1 MLNYQ
6 RVSATKS
13 FWWISWDEVLRSM
26 ILQKIASVWA
36 SEVTSWEQLLR
47 HRTLVAVRLRH
58 PVVKLGQLAPGQADM
73 AVSSSVGSNIF
84 DILVTWRSLN
94 AGDMWWKFG
103 ARRKFM
109 GQFPPERPTYIFIYI
124 YIHTVYIHIY
134 IYIFDGQNSQ
144 NHGFRWRFLEN
155 QSIDQRKKEPRRGL
169 QNARWAYQ
177 FRGWSSMQS
186 SRVAMVGQGWRFGA
200 LATHRL
206 GLAFWKKIYGY
217 IRVKKVKSQST
228 WLYRKIGFLWK
239 YGHIVKSNLGVCNT
253 NPYLGGHFWVF
264 FSPFSNTP
272 ICINHFCYICVELLG

>member
-1 MLNYQ
+1 MNFVGRSFTKYD
-6 RVSATKS
+6 SAKNSISLSIRSNILGTAFKIFKAS
-13 FWWISWDEVLRSM
+13 NTCCRPAPSHPLWSWGSWRQVKLIWPWAPRWAPTFSTSWSLGDRWTLVTCGENLGLLENSWDNFNR
-26 ILQKIASVWA
+26 
-36 SEVTSWEQLLR
+36 
-47 HRTLVAVRLRH
+47 
-58 PVVKLGQLAPGQADM
+58 
-73 AVSSSVGSNIF
+73 
-84 DILVTWRSLN
+84 N
-94 AGDMWWKFG
+94 AL
-103 ARRKFM
+103 
-109 GQFPPERPTYIFIYI
+109 PIYI
-124 YIHTVYIHIY
+124 IIYTYTYLYIY

>member
-6 RVSATKS
+6 RVNATKS

-134 IYIFDGQNSQ
+134 IYIY
-144 NHGFRWRFLEN
+144 L
-155 QSIDQRKKEPRRGL
+155 
-169 QNARWAYQ
+169 
-177 FRGWSSMQS
+177 
-186 SRVAMVGQGWRFGA
+186 MVKTVKTMVSGED
-200 LATHRL
+200 
-206 GLAFWKKIYGY
+206 FWK
-217 IRVKKVKSQST
+217 
-228 WLYRKIGFLWK
+228 
-239 YGHIVKSNLGVCNT
+239 T
-253 NPYLGGHFWVF
+253 NPLINAKKNRDVVFRTRGGPTSSVVDQAC
-264 FSPFSNTP
+264 NR
-272 ICINHFCYICVELLG
+272 VE